1 MLEIQKKIST
11 TLKSIE
17 ESLNFSHR
25 DNKTLKIIA
34 VSKKKP
40 IEMISQALEV
50 GILNFG
56 ENYLQ
61 ESIEKVKFFKG
72 SKIIWHFIGSIQS
85 NKCKDIAENFDW
97 VHTVDRIKT
106 AKLLSKFCPNG
117 KRLNILIQ
125 INIDSEETKSGVSEN
140 ELIDIAM
147 EIDNLPNLNLK
158 GIMVIPENKEDK
170 NDLSESFKK
179 TFLLSN
185 KLQMKIKTADEIS
198 MGMSGDYNLAIENG
212 STMVRIGTGIF
223 GERN

>member
-1 MLEIQKKIST
+1 M
-11 TLKSIE
+11 
-17 ESLNFSHR
+17 
-25 DNKTLKIIA
+25 
-34 VSKKKP
+34 
-40 IEMISQALEV
+40 
-50 GILNFG
+50 
-56 ENYLQ
+56 
-61 ESIEKVKFFKG
+61 
-72 SKIIWHFIGSIQS
+72 
-85 NKCKDIAENFDW
+85 
-97 VHTVDRIKT
+97 KT

>member
-17 ESLNFSHR
+17 GSLNFSHR

-40 IEMISQALEV
+40 IEMISQALEA

-97 VHTVDRIKT
+97 VHTVDRMKT

>member
-1 MLEIQKKIST
+1 
-11 TLKSIE
+11 
-17 ESLNFSHR
+17 
-25 DNKTLKIIA
+25 
-34 VSKKKP
+34 
-40 IEMISQALEV
+40 MISQALEA

>member
-40 IEMISQALEV
+40 IEMISQALEA